1 MFKYHKLSSI
11 FLLIIIIILFFLSYL
26 AKSQIFIYYACSEEK
41 FQPNTPSETNL
52 NSLLSLFVSSSSQAL
67 YKSFAIGNDTNASS
81 ESSVYGLYQCRGD
94 LRTQECTKCVKKAV
108 SEVGLACPNSYSG
121 GLELDECSVRFDH
134 FDFLGEL
141 DTSIRFKK
149 CSKSASHD
157 GGFIRRRDDVLSEL
171 GEANYQGFRV
181 GSEGL
186 VQGFSQ
192 CLGDLNQ
199 DDCGTCLG
207 EAISKL
213 KSLCGS
219 SEAGDVFLAQCY
231 VRYWASGYYN
241 SPAKSSGGDDDIGK
255 TIAIVIGVVA
265 GLVAF
270 IVNKAT
276 TEGGRAIRLN
286 LKKFNDYVNQ

>member
-1 MFKYHKLSSI
+1 MCLIKYHIKINQIKYKVLIFEWNCKWVLLTLKAKETLSSWEWKKKMFKYHKLSSI
-11 FLLIIIIILFFLSYL
+11 FLLIIIILFFLSYL

-121 GLELDECSVRFDH
+121 GLELDECSVRFEH

-157 GGFIRRRDDVLSEL
+157 GEFIRRRDDV
-171 GEANYQGFRV
+171 
-181 GSEGL
+181 
-186 VQGFSQ
+186 
-192 CLGDLNQ
+192 
-199 DDCGTCLG
+199 
-207 EAISKL
+207 
-213 KSLCGS
+213 
-219 SEAGDVFLAQCY
+219 
-231 VRYWASGYYN
+231 
-241 SPAKSSGGDDDIGK
+241 
-255 TIAIVIGVVA
+255 
-265 GLVAF
+265 
-270 IVNKAT
+270 
-276 TEGGRAIRLN
+276 
-286 LKKFNDYVNQ
+286 